1 MEPLLQD
8 ISVEDPNAIVAK
20 LPDQRK
26 DEILVYLS
34 CGQLRLGEVEA
45 GRHLSE
51 SKEYWRVNIIEI
63 HVNSRDRVKKKY
75 TGHSK
80 SDSQKSY
87 LGFITGKIFQGLVF

>member
-51 SKEYWRVNIIEI
+51 SKEY
-63 HVNSRDRVKKKY
+63 
-75 TGHSK
+75 
-80 SDSQKSY
+80 
-87 LGFITGKIFQGLVF
+87 